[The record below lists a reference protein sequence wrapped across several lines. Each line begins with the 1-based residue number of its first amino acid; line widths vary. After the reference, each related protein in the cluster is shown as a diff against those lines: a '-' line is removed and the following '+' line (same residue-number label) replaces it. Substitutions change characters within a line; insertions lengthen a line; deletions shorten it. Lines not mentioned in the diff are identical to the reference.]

1 MKKPRLR
8 MLPDSERA
16 HTQGESK
23 REREREKETD
33 IERERGSRS
42 PESEGV
48 GGLKKTLSQTGRFGT
63 SGSRFGPWITRS

>member
-23 REREREKETD
+23 RERKRERERER
-33 IERERGSRS
+33 ERHRERGSRS

-48 GGLKKTLSQTGRFGT
+48 GGLKKN
-63 SGSRFGPWITRS
+63 P